1 MNNVIQFEDR
11 VSRSRCKHEGE
22 SSAEVC
28 DRLSRK
34 LAFIVR
40 GSSRRIMTMRFRP
53 ANISLIN
60 RRHYLPR
67 LLLTLSLKYE
77 NKNHPTDLQLL
88 TGSHHIREGLSTTR
102 ELARIEP
109 RNYGRNLAGRTSK
122 ILCNGTYSPNPVSQM
137 ASADTRGRRW
147 IGSSIWLHDVC
158 SERSGSR
165 RPVGSPGARTRHR
178 CRTAS
183 GENRPSLMRSSPVRC
198 GWSNV
203 QLHGSRKLLRST
215 YCLGC
220 GRFSCGDSGVR
231 HRIAGLHE
239 NHALIQSTIGEELCM
254 GLRPTYMDEN
264 RLEPK
269 RYHRTGAGRQRPSR
283 LWIS

>member
-1 MNNVIQFEDR
+1 MHSAIQFEDR
-11 VSRSRCKHEGE
+11 VSRSRSKHEGE
-22 SSAEVC
+22 SSASLC
-28 DRLSRK
+28 DRLSRTRVQSQRQ
-34 LAFIVR
+34 L
-40 GSSRRIMTMRFRP
+40 
-53 ANISLIN
+53 
-60 RRHYLPR
+60 
-67 LLLTLSLKYE
+67 
-77 NKNHPTDLQLL
+77 PTDHDHAVPTREYQLDQSSPL
-88 TGSHHIREGLSTTR
+88 PATAAADLVLEVQRQKQPQRFADVDRSHHIREGLSTTR